1 MKRVILKWKKEGF
14 EEEEEEEVIVAFPT
28 RLECFARFVAFL
40 LFVGFLLG
48 FLLGFHL
55 PRFFIVIYDPKQK
68 QNMERKRTQNNK
80 KFFNVTVTL
89 SYGVIFYCDWLL
101 RK

>member
-1 MKRVILKWKKEGF
+1 MNRVILKWKKEGF
-14 EEEEEEEVIVAFPT
+14 EEEEEEVIVAFPT

-48 FLLGFHL
+48 FHL
-55 PRFFIVIYDPKQK
+55 PRLFIEIYDPKQK
-68 QNMERKRTQNNK
+68 QNLEKKLTQNNK

-89 SYGVIFYCDWLL
+89 SYGVVFYCDCLL